1 MAFSFFL
8 LNAVCKRSYGLSRK
22 SDSGLAMQQA
32 LEIAGKLSI
41 SMTINCQLGS
51 QFAYCRGV
59 FDCPERVYFLKVVP
73 TQAV

>member
-1 MAFSFFL
+1 
-8 LNAVCKRSYGLSRK
+8 
-22 SDSGLAMQQA
+22 MQQA

-41 SMTINCQLGS
+41 SMTINCQLGL

-59 FDCPERVYFLKVVP
+59 FDCSERVSSVKVVP